1 MAVQRCC
8 FAFGASRRPGRCSR
22 HSPWTTHRALVKTN
36 TQSSYTFE
44 NNFGANSGR
53 YVSCLSLLGVSIY
66 TLNSRV
72 CCEGGTVCR
81 VKVWIRARCSLSD
94 SVCVL
99 NSKVHSA

>member
-22 HSPWTTHRALVKTN
+22 HSPWTTHRELWLKLTH
-36 TQSSYTFE
+36 STFE

-66 TLNSRV
+66 TLNRRV

-81 VKVWIRARCSLSD
+81 VKVWIRGRCSLSD